1 MAGVAVE
8 EGSGGKNMQRV
19 LVAIL
24 ILATVTHAALAGA
37 QPQLPGVFTV
47 RVVGPTGPMGGVT
60 VRLTNATGQM
70 VGMGTTASDGTY
82 VFVGL
87 PEGTYTA
94 SASLKNVVLGTAA
107 DAITATVQKAAVT
120 ITIEAGDAASTR
132 TSTVAISTALI
143 TAALVLAT
151 GLAGVA
157 GAVSTSSTASPS
169 R

>member
-1 MAGVAVE
+1 
-8 EGSGGKNMQRV
+8 MQRV
-19 LVAIL
+19 LVAVV
-24 ILATVTHAALAGA
+24 ILAMVAMHAPLGA
-37 QPQLPGVFTV
+37 QQQLPGVFTV
-47 RVVGPTGPMGGVT
+47 RVVGPMGPMGGVT
-60 VRLTNATGQM
+60 VRLTNAAGRM

-87 PEGTYTA
+87 PDGKYTA
-94 SASLKNVVLGTAA
+94 SASLKNIVLGTAA
-107 DAITATVQKAAVT
+107 DTITAAEQKAEVT
-120 ITIEAGDAASTR
+120 ITVEASDAASTR

-157 GAVSTSSTASPS
+157 AAVSTSSTASPS

>member
-1 MAGVAVE
+1 MAG
-8 EGSGGKNMQRV
+8 GTKHMQRI
-19 LVAIL
+19 LVAAVIVAMA
-24 ILATVTHAALAGA
+24 ATVHGPIVSA
-37 QPQLPGVFTV
+37 QQQQLPGVFTV
-47 RVVGPTGPMGGVT
+47 TVVGPAGPMGGVT
-60 VRLTNATGQM
+60 VRLTNAAGQM
-70 VGMGTTASDGTY
+70 VGMGTTASDGSY
-82 VFVGL
+82 MFVGL
-87 PEGTYTA
+87 PEGKYTA
-94 SASLKNVVLGTAA
+94 SASLTNVVLGTAA

-120 ITIEAGDAASTR
+120 ITVEAGDAASTR

>member
-1 MAGVAVE
+1 
-8 EGSGGKNMQRV
+8 MQRF
-19 LVAIL
+19 LVAIV
-24 ILATVTHAALAGA
+24 ILAMVAAHAPVASA
-37 QPQLPGVFTV
+37 QQQLPGAFVV
-47 RVVGPTGPMGGVT
+47 RVVGPAGPMGGVT
-60 VRLTNATGQM
+60 VRLTNAAGRM

-82 VFVGL
+82 TFVGL
-87 PEGTYTA
+87 PEGKYTA
-94 SASLKNVVLGTAA
+94 SAALKNVVLGTAA

-120 ITIEAGDAASTR
+120 ITVEAGDAASTR

>member
-1 MAGVAVE
+1 
-8 EGSGGKNMQRV
+8 MQRI
-19 LVAIL
+19 LVAIV
-24 ILATVTHAALAGA
+24 ILAMVAAHAPVAGA
-37 QPQLPGVFTV
+37 QQQLPGVFVV
-47 RVVGPTGPMGGVT
+47 RVVGPAGPMSGVT
-60 VRLTNATGQM
+60 VRLTNAAGRM

-82 VFVGL
+82 TFVGL
-87 PEGTYTA
+87 PEGKYTA
-94 SASLKNVVLGTAA
+94 SAALKNVVLGTAA

-120 ITIEAGDAASTR
+120 ITVEAGDAASTR

>member
-1 MAGVAVE
+1 LKSRWWE
-8 EGSGGKNMQRV
+8 NMQRV
-19 LVAIL
+19 LVAVL
-24 ILATVTHAALAGA
+24 ILAFVVTHVPLVRA
-37 QPQLPGVFTV
+37 QQPLPGVFVV

-60 VRLTNATGQM
+60 VRLTNAAGQM
-70 VGMGTTASDGTY
+70 FGMGTTASDGTY
-82 VFVGL
+82 AFVGV
-87 PEGTYTA
+87 PEGKYTA

-107 DAITATVQKAAVT
+107 DAITAAVQKASVT
-120 ITIEAGDAASTR
+120 ITVEAGDAASTR

>member
-1 MAGVAVE
+1 
-8 EGSGGKNMQRV
+8 MQRV
-19 LVAIL
+19 LVAVV
-24 ILATVTHAALAGA
+24 ILAMVAMQAPLAGA
-37 QPQLPGVFTV
+37 QQQLPGVFTV
-47 RVVGPTGPMGGVT
+47 RVVGPMGPMGGVT
-60 VRLTNATGQM
+60 VRLTNAAGRM

-82 VFVGL
+82 MFVGL
-87 PEGTYTA
+87 PEGKYTA
-94 SASLKNVVLGTAA
+94 SASLKNVVLGTAS
-107 DAITATVQKAAVT
+107 DGITAAAQTASVT
-120 ITIEAGDAASTR
+120 ITVEAGDAASTR

>member
-1 MAGVAVE
+1 MQRILVAV
-8 EGSGGKNMQRV
+8 V
-19 LVAIL
+19 IVAVA
-24 ILATVTHAALAGA
+24 ATARGPIVSA
-37 QPQLPGVFTV
+37 QQQQLPGVLTV
-47 RVVGPTGPMGGVT
+47 TVVGPAGPMGGVT
-60 VRLTNATGQM
+60 VRLTNAAGRM

-82 VFVGL
+82 MFVGL
-87 PEGTYTA
+87 PEGKYTA

-120 ITIEAGDAASTR
+120 ITVEAGDAASTR

-157 GAVSTSSTASPS
+157 GTVSTSSTASPS